1 MPDARIGLGSTLVY
15 ETNGGDAISSAFVAN
30 KAAITLTEDL
40 LPTPVKAGYSFAGWY
55 TSPTFE
61 EDTKAEVGTTLQES
75 GNLTPTFTIYA
86 KWTADGTTEPE
97 PDTPEPEPDTPVQGI
112 PAQIQRI
119 TEAVED
125 IKSAITEKGGTVP
138 EDAQVDDLADIIRTI
153 STGSSEAKVFAGAI
167 DPGDLTEAQMEEMG
181 LGVGD
186 VYIYVPGME

>member
-1 MPDARIGLGSTLVY
+1 MPQARAADVGDEAYYIRY
-15 ETNGGDAISSAFVAN
+15 YTNGG
-30 KAAITLTEDL
+30 EDL
-40 LPTPVKAGYSFAGWY
+40 ADYRIGYSSTVKLTGDMLPTPKKDGYFFGGWY
-55 TSPTFE
+55 KTNNFSNGTKVE
-61 EDTKAEVGTTLQES
+61 EGDTVSIRSYYL
-75 GNLTPTFTIYA
+75 NLYA
-86 KWTADGTTEPE
+86 KWLS
-97 PDTPEPEPDTPVQGI
+97 GI

-119 TEAVED
+119 TEAAED

-138 EDAQVDDLADIIRTI
+138 DDAQVDDLADIIRNI

>member
-1 MPDARIGLGSTLVY
+1 MPDARIIGLGSTLVY

-30 KAAITLTEDL
+30 KAVITLTEDL

-86 KWTADGTTEPE
+86 KWTADGTT
-97 PDTPEPEPDTPVQGI
+97 EPEPDTPVQGI